1 MTNVE
6 QNRVIADT
14 LAAETAKSLA
24 LVARRIAQQYPAAE
38 IAPLAAEAQPGASTM
53 GRVEDLI
60 RLVNRLK
67 LD

>member
-24 LVARRIAQQYPAAE
+24 LVARQIAQQYPAAE
-38 IAPLAAEAQPGASTM
+38 IAPLAA
-53 GRVEDLI
+53 
-60 RLVNRLK
+60 
-67 LD
+67 